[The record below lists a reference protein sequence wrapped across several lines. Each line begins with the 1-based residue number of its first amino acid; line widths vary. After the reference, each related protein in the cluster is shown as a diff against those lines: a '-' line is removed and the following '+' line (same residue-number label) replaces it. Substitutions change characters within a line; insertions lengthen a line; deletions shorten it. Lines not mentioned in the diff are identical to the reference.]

1 MERKKHLVKFQS
13 TPKDFERMKEWV
25 FFPRW
30 KNNTV
35 FLFAIWDFGDSFVGL
50 LKSCNHQIKWVEII
64 AFITRKETFKN
75 KKILSSE
82 SHQEFSIQVKRDTRF
97 VGACCMVHKIRFSSH
112 VNRSLIIAQLTRI
125 AVKKKSDF
133 YFLTNSKLWF
143 FLSLFKFIFN
153 SICTTTTTIIP

>member
-30 KNNTV
+30 KNNNTV

-50 LKSCNHQIKWVEII
+50 LKSCNHQIKWVGII
-64 AFITRKETFKN
+64 TFITRKETFKN

-143 FLSLFKFIFN
+143 FFHFSNLFSTAFVLQLL
-153 SICTTTTTIIP
+153 P